1 MLWTLIKHEILTNL
15 ITFRFSIAVI
25 ACVSLVLAITLVLT
39 DNYERRLASYNE
51 ALQVHHEKNFSART
65 YSYFSPQL
73 DRPPNPLSLFNQG
86 LDKWAANSILLRRD
100 KVPSLWD
107 DNYRSA
113 GFDNPFRHLLASID
127 IVSIFQILL
136 SLLALV
142 FAYDAIAGEREDGTL
157 RLILANPVG
166 RGLLVFAKYLGA
178 MICLILPLLISFLL
192 ALLLQLQSPAINYS
206 TADFLRIGGILLT
219 TIVYV
224 STFYLIGLLISCISH
239 RTATS
244 LITSMFIWVV
254 LIFIYPNVSL
264 FMVNHFIETEEK
276 IEQANRE
283 VAQITERF
291 QREKGKLRDPFEWPF
306 LLKGQW
312 GGSATQRDVTHIEV
326 DSELEIPTVKA
337 YYETLEPK
345 RIDTTD
351 TVWQVRKKA
360 YSETFVRKSI
370 TARNALRFSPTGLY
384 YLTTAAFAGTDRT
397 GIENFFKSTR
407 RYRQTILNYFYDK
420 KAFGSRQWFASD
432 KGTVR
437 WDDMPRFSYEPL
449 SDLQDA
455 GSRAFGELF
464 QLFLLN
470 LVLFIMTFVIF
481 NRQEV

>member
-1 MLWTLIKHEILTNL
+1 M
-15 ITFRFSIAVI
+15 
-25 ACVSLVLAITLVLT
+25 
-39 DNYERRLASYNE
+39 
-51 ALQVHHEKNFSART
+51 
-65 YSYFSPQL
+65 

-86 LDKWAANSILLRRD
+86 LDKRAANSILLRRD

-113 GFDNPFRHLLASID
+113 GFDNPFRYLLASID

-206 TADFLRIGGILLT
+206 SADFLRIGGILLT

-239 RTATS
+239 RAATS

-264 FMVNHFIETEEK
+264 FMVNHFIETKEK

-283 VAQITERF
+283 VAQIAERF
-291 QREKGKLRDPFEWPF
+291 QWEKG
-306 LLKGQW
+306 
-312 GGSATQRDVTHIEV
+312 
-326 DSELEIPTVKA
+326 
-337 YYETLEPK
+337 
-345 RIDTTD
+345 
-351 TVWQVRKKA
+351 
-360 YSETFVRKSI
+360 
-370 TARNALRFSPTGLY
+370 
-384 YLTTAAFAGTDRT
+384 
-397 GIENFFKSTR
+397 
-407 RYRQTILNYFYDK
+407 
-420 KAFGSRQWFASD
+420 
-432 KGTVR
+432 
-437 WDDMPRFSYEPL
+437 
-449 SDLQDA
+449 
-455 GSRAFGELF
+455 
-464 QLFLLN
+464 
-470 LVLFIMTFVIF
+470 
-481 NRQEV
+481 

>member
-1 MLWTLIKHEILTNL
+1 
-15 ITFRFSIAVI
+15 
-25 ACVSLVLAITLVLT
+25 
-39 DNYERRLASYNE
+39 
-51 ALQVHHEKNFSART
+51 
-65 YSYFSPQL
+65 
-73 DRPPNPLSLFNQG
+73 
-86 LDKWAANSILLRRD
+86 
-100 KVPSLWD
+100 
-107 DNYRSA
+107 
-113 GFDNPFRHLLASID
+113 
-127 IVSIFQILL
+127 
-136 SLLALV
+136 
-142 FAYDAIAGEREDGTL
+142 
-157 RLILANPVG
+157 
-166 RGLLVFAKYLGA
+166 
-178 MICLILPLLISFLL
+178 
-192 ALLLQLQSPAINYS
+192 
-206 TADFLRIGGILLT
+206 
-219 TIVYV
+219 
-224 STFYLIGLLISCISH
+224 
-239 RTATS
+239 
-244 LITSMFIWVV
+244 MFIWVV

-283 VAQITERF
+283 VAQIAERF

-326 DSELEIPTVKA
+326 GSELEIPTVKA
-337 YYETLEPK
+337 YYETVEPK

-351 TVWQVRKKA
+351 TAWRVRKQA